1 MGEVLYI
8 IQYATERVKVRATM
22 AANIIRKTKLS
33 LYNKYCTINSANITY
48 VKWCEDVFINVP
60 EYGILVEGSD
70 DDNTI
75 KQNDLDLIYSD
86 RVFSEIY
93 ANSHRVHVYL
103 LNFERNQYIT
113 C

>member
-1 MGEVLYI
+1 
-8 IQYATERVKVRATM
+8 M

-75 KQNDLDLIYSD
+75 KHFMAGFEILENDLDLIYSD
-86 RVFSEIY
+86 RVFIPSEIY
-93 ANSHRVHVYL
+93 ANNHRVHVYCL
-103 LNFERNQYIT
+103 EKMRNQYIT